1 MKRTCR
7 WIFAAVVPFLVIPS
21 LVIPL
26 IGAASPAG
34 AQAPGLEPEFEAARR
49 EPGIPVGPGLWR
61 LHGVDP
67 NLGSTEDLAPLR
79 RMIGKATVVGLG
91 ESWHTSGGFYKMKH
105 RIFRDLVENMG
116 FRVFAMESHWASGEK
131 ANRYV
136 QTCEGSPDEALD
148 LHIPVWQSVEVR
160 ELLQWMC
167 EWNQAHPDD
176 RVHYFGFDIQLPGL
190 DGPGLVAFLGR
201 TGIPQEHPWVA
212 GIRKCDGVAV
222 NYPPNQIPPEAH
234 EQCIAALTEVE
245 GHFQRNGRSLQEQT
259 SKDDFDLA
267 KLRSLSLKAYE
278 EQVFFIGDDYFG
290 EDFAKGFNKR
300 DEAMAKIFF
309 LLREKH
315 FPRAKTVVW
324 AANIHVA
331 RARVQDGVR
340 PMGSILAEKLGRN
353 YVTFALAAY
362 RAELDGFCGVCEVS
376 EAGPGTVEDRLHALG
391 EDALLVDLA
400 RSSYLRPRLY
410 EMSVFRFVPRKH
422 FNGIVFLETS
432 ERMQPTAWAPCRP

>member
-1 MKRTCR
+1 MKRTCL
-7 WIFAAVVPFLVIPS
+7 WIFAAAIPFLMM
-21 LVIPL
+21 
-26 IGAASPAG
+26 
-34 AQAPGLEPEFEAARR
+34 PEAEAARR

-61 LHGVDP
+61 LNGADP
-67 NLGSTEDLAPLR
+67 NLGSSEDLAPLR

-91 ESWHTSGGFYKMKH
+91 ESWHTSGGFYDMKH

-148 LHIPVWQSVEVR
+148 LHIPVWQSVELR
-160 ELLQWMC
+160 NLLQWMC
-167 EWNQAHPDD
+167 EWNQAHPND
-176 RVHYFGFDIQLPGL
+176 RVHYFGFDIQLPRL
-190 DGPGLVAFLGR
+190 DGPGLIAFLGQ
-201 TGIPQEHPWVA
+201 TGIPQEHSWVA

-245 GHFQRNGRSLQEQT
+245 RHFQSNGRSLEEQT

-267 KLRSLSLKAYE
+267 KLRLLSLKAYE

-290 EDFAKGFNKR
+290 DDFAKGFNKR
-300 DEAMAKIFF
+300 DEAMAKVFF

-315 FPRAKTVVW
+315 FPKAKTVVW

-331 RARVQDGVR
+331 RAPVQGGVR
-340 PMGSILAEKLGRN
+340 PIGSFLAARLGSS
-353 YVTFALAAY
+353 YVNFALAAY
-362 RAELDGFCGVCEVS
+362 RAELDLSRPCEVS
-376 EAGPGTVEDRLHALG
+376 VAGPGTVEDRLHALG

-410 EMSVFRFVPRKH
+410 EMSVFYFVPRKH

-432 ERMQPTAWAPCRP
+432 ERMQPTAWPPCRP